1 MVTGATRPCP
11 GTYPLLNFQHLL
23 KIQQHR
29 ETIAVPK
36 TTETLSRREREMMN
50 IIFARG
56 QATATEVL
64 EAMADPPSYSAV
76 RATLR
81 ILEQKGHLKH
91 QHDGTRYVYLP
102 TLNREKVR
110 LSALDQLLTTF
121 FDGSAANVV
130 ATLIEKQTGKM
141 THDELD
147 RMSALIEQA
156 RKEGR

>member
-1 MVTGATRPCP
+1 M
-11 GTYPLLNFQHLL
+11 
-23 KIQQHR
+23 
-29 ETIAVPK
+29 PK

-56 QATATEVL
+56 QATATDVL
-64 EAMADPPSYSAV
+64 EGMTDPPSYSAV

-130 ATLIEKQTGKM
+130 ATLIEKQKGNM
-141 THDELD
+141 SNDELD
-147 RMSALIEQA
+147 RLSTLIEQA

>member
-1 MVTGATRPCP
+1 
-11 GTYPLLNFQHLL
+11 
-23 KIQQHR
+23 
-29 ETIAVPK
+29 VPK

-56 QATATEVL
+56 QATATEVM
-64 EAMADPPSYSAV
+64 EAMAEPPSYSAV

-91 QHDGTRYVYLP
+91 QHDGTRYVYLS
-102 TLNREKVR
+102 TINRDKVR

-130 ATLIEKQTGKM
+130 ATLLEKQKGNM
-141 THDELD
+141 TDDELD
-147 RMSALIEQA
+147 RLSVLIEQA

>member
-1 MVTGATRPCP
+1 M
-11 GTYPLLNFQHLL
+11 
-23 KIQQHR
+23 
-29 ETIAVPK
+29 PK

-64 EAMADPPSYSAV
+64 EALADPPSYSAV

-91 QHDGTRYVYLP
+91 HHDGTRYVYIP

-130 ATLIEKQTGKM
+130 ATLIEKQKGNM
-141 THDELD
+141 TDDELD
-147 RMSALIEQA
+147 RLSVLIEQA